1 MAERLARDPNLDAC
15 PDFSSEPFAPMRALL
30 QGTGLT
36 EEEAVTSL
44 KDAWT
49 EHNRQLRE
57 RWDREAEDRQA
68 GADGAPQGQPAEGEQ
83 QQLQPEELPALQQ
96 EVDEERPEREKKTKA
111 KLRAFNPDLSVA
123 SVLAPRPSSY
133 ALNKLA
139 NFEYCE
145 LWYFTQEGCEDA
157 QRTHR
162 TEADDSFGMSKMG
175 ELVTF
180 RPVASVQASKRALQ
194 DESLTWEQFHY
205 AHRSFVKHVL
215 KSGWPDEHT
224 QALVRF
230 FIELENS
237 PYIDREHGKRVVLTY
252 QARVRR
258 SWMDSMKDS
267 DEAVFNIA
275 LINNDLMESISREIL
290 GSVTAD
296 LNRQL
301 TITFLL
307 SSSTRPPLP
316 LLSATPA
323 TPAAPTT
330 SLNHATPATPA
341 APATSVRHATPATP
355 AAPATSPCLAK
366 PAALGSPPTS
376 PHHATPTEPTPNPL
390 SPPPPP
396 SLSPATPATPTAP
409 TTPLHHPTPITPDAP
424 ATPATSATFASS
436 ATLAA
441 PTFPV
446 SSGPSCLTNTS
457 LAVQTCYFATD
468 TCYLHPC
475 YNHLRSTL
483 VMTPSPPPLS

>member
-1 MAERLARDPNLDAC
+1 MAERLARDPNLDVC

-36 EEEAVTSL
+36 EEEAVASL

-83 QQLQPEELPALQQ
+83 QLGELPAREQ
-96 EVDEERPEREKKTKA
+96 EADEERPEKEKKMKS

-290 GSVTAD
+290 GSVAAD

-301 TITFLL
+301 TMTFPP
-307 SSSTRPPLP
+307 SSSTHPPR
-316 LLSATPA
+316 SATPA
-323 TPAAPTT
+323 TPAVPATLLHHATPTAPAMSALHTT
-330 SLNHATPATPA
+330 SAAPASPATSSHLAEPAAPASPPPPPPPLFSPATPATPA
-341 APATSVRHATPATP
+341 APATPLHHPTP
-355 AAPATSPCLAK
+355 AAPAT
-366 PAALGSPPTS
+366 
-376 PHHATPTEPTPNPL
+376 
-390 SPPPPP
+390 
-396 SLSPATPATPTAP
+396 PATCYVRHIRYTRRSR
-409 TTPLHHPTPITPDAP
+409 PL
-424 ATPATSATFASS
+424 
-436 ATLAA
+436 L
-441 PTFPV
+441 
-446 SSGPSCLTNTS
+446 
-457 LAVQTCYFATD
+457 
-468 TCYLHPC
+468 
-475 YNHLRSTL
+475 
-483 VMTPSPPPLS
+483 PPPLFLLDRPAL